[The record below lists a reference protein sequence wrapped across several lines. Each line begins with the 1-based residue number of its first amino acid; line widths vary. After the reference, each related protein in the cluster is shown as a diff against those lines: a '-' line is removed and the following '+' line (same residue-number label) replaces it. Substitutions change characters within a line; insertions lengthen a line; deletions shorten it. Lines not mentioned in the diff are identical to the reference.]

1 MATTPLQLIKKVWER
16 FVTEMLTCRA
26 LQQVVDGSSIRR
38 ASTPSGRRKR
48 FEQDSL
54 KKSWIGD
61 LGKKDGT
68 NEGDGGAGGRGEEEG
83 EVGGGEEQ
91 EEEQQ

>member
-1 MATTPLQLIKKVWER
+1 
-16 FVTEMLTCRA
+16 MLTCRA

-38 ASTPSGRRKR
+38 ASTPSGRRKGSDKTLWR
-48 FEQDSL
+48 NHG
-54 KKSWIGD
+54 IGD

-68 NEGDGGAGGRGEEEG
+68 NEGDGGAGGRGEDEG

>member
-1 MATTPLQLIKKVWER
+1 MDAEK
-16 FVTEMLTCRA
+16 
-26 LQQVVDGSSIRR
+26 GSNKTLWRNH
-38 ASTPSGRRKR
+38 G
-48 FEQDSL
+48 
-54 KKSWIGD
+54 IGD

-68 NEGDGGAGGRGEEEG
+68 NEGDGGAGGRGEDEG